1 MVVIMLS
8 DKEVK
13 QIYFKEK
20 KCSNINGFL
29 YRIIKSVDE
38 FDDDLRLNSPLSG
51 NDYERKVCKII
62 EYLVSLSDGT
72 LAFYRC
78 KEWNNTE
85 YIKEQVGVLPNS
97 SLIDFING
105 IEWNFFILVD
115 YEAPDKVYGCDLL
128 IEVYDNIVDLGI
140 IRDLE
145 QEDIDDLIEYIN
157 NLDIFDI
164 TSF

>member
-1 MVVIMLS
+1 MMS

-13 QIYFKEK
+13 EIYFKEK
-20 KCSNINGFL
+20 KCSNINDFL

-38 FDDDLRLNSPLSG
+38 FDDNLRLHSPLSG
-51 NDYERKVCKII
+51 NDYEKKICKII
-62 EYLVSLSDGT
+62 KYLVSLSDGT

-78 KEWNNTE
+78 KSWNNKE
-85 YIKEQVGVLPNS
+85 YIREQVDVLPNS

-115 YEAPDKVYGCDLL
+115 YEAPDKVYACDLL
-128 IEVYDNIVDLGI
+128 IEIYDNIVVGI
-140 IRDLE
+140 IKNLE
-145 QEDIDDLIEYIN
+145 QEDVDDVINYIN

-164 TSF
+164 TSW

>member
-1 MVVIMLS
+1 MLS

-20 KCSNINGFL
+20 KCSNVNDFL

-38 FDDDLRLNSPLSG
+38 PDDTLRLKTPYIG
-51 NDYERKVCKII
+51 NDYEKKICDI
-62 EYLVSLSDGT
+62 IKYIVSLADGT

-78 KEWNNTE
+78 REWNNEE

-97 SLIDFING
+97 SLVDFING

-115 YEAPDKVYGCDLL
+115 YEAPDKVYACDLL
-128 IEVYDNIVDLGI
+128 IEIYDNIVELGTI
-140 IRDLE
+140 KELE
-145 QEDIDDLIEYIN
+145 QKDIDDLIEYIN
-157 NLDIFDI
+157 SLDIFDI
-164 TSF
+164 TSW